1 MSQQYSFPPQKMK
14 ILLLEGIHPSAKA
27 RLESA
32 GYTAEV
38 RSHAL
43 EEEELLA
50 EIASVHI
57 LGIRSKTQITKA
69 VIEQARSLLAIGC
82 FVIGTN
88 QVELKAAAERGI
100 VVFNAPYGSTR
111 SVAELVIANIIM
123 LARKAAQRSMELHAG
138 KWTKSA
144 QGCYEVR
151 HKTLGIIGYG
161 NIGSQVG
168 VLAEALGM
176 RVVFYD
182 IVPKMPFGT
191 AQSVGSL
198 DELLARSDFVSLH
211 VPETRETRNM
221 IAAAQLKVMNKGSYL
236 LNLSRGTVVDIA
248 SLCEAIRS
256 QHLGGA
262 ALDVFPYEPT
272 SNEEKFYSEL
282 QGLPN
287 VILTPHIG
295 ASTVEAQL
303 KIGEEVSGSLL
314 RFIETGS
321 STGAVNFPHVELP
334 VVEGAHRVLN
344 IHRNIPGVLSS
355 INEIIAKVGANIHA
369 QYLSTREDIGY
380 LIMDVDTS
388 LSRTV
393 KDEIDKLPATIRTRL
408 LF

>member
-1 MSQQYSFPPQKMK
+1 MK

-27 RLESA
+27 RFETA

-43 EEEELLA
+43 EEKELLS

-69 VIEQARSLLAIGC
+69 VIDQARSLLAIGC

-151 HKTLGIIGYG
+151 HKTLGIVGYG

-176 RVVFYD
+176 RVLFYD

-191 AQSVGSL
+191 AQAVGSL
-198 DELLARSDFVSLH
+198 NELLAKSDFVSLH

-221 IAAAQLKVMNKGSYL
+221 IGTVQLKAMTKGSYL
-236 LNLSRGTVVDIA
+236 LNLSRGTVVDIS
-248 SLCEAIRS
+248 SLCEALRS

-272 SNEEKFYSEL
+272 SNEEKFHSEL

-344 IHRNIPGVLSS
+344 IHRNMPGVLSS

-393 KDEIDKLPATIRTRL
+393 KDEIDKLSATIKTRL